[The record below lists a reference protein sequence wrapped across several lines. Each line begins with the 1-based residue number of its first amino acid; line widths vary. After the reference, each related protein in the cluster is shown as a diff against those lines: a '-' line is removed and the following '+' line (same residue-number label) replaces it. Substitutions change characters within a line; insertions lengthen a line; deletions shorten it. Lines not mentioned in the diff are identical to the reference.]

1 MTATD
6 SELLDLLT
14 PELRAGVEE
23 GRYRLAGM
31 GKTKPVVVDATTNRW
46 VKGSGRP
53 AKANDPAVV
62 GKVSAA
68 KRSRPYTEAL
78 QAFMPADK
86 DGSPDAIISLQEM
99 IDLAARAVRGGPV
112 EVQCPCECSKKFS
125 VNIKSDTKLLAF
137 LIERIGGRATET
149 KDINL
154 RGDHFVRILQ
164 DQTPLSRDIEVV
176 ALDPKERAERA
187 RIIELDGS

>member
-1 MTATD
+1 MSD
-6 SELLDLLT
+6 DNELIELLT
-14 PELRAGVEE
+14 PELRAGVED

-31 GKTKPVVVDATTNRW
+31 GQTKPVVVDATTNRW

-99 IDLAARAVRGGPV
+99 IELAAKAARGLPV
-112 EVQCPCECSKKFS
+112 PIECPQCQHHFTE
-125 VNIKSDTKLLAF
+125 NIKPDTKLLAF
-137 LIERIGGRATET
+137 LIERIGGKATET